1 MRRDYDDPIYAEWR
15 KRVFSRDKHKCQ
27 MPKCGYKR
35 ALNAHHIVRW
45 SDAAYLRFDINNGI
59 TLCWKCHKEIMIFW
73 LTFLWNSM
81 FSAIL
86 PVLRYLKDESVATS
100 DFY

>member
-15 KRVFSRDKHKCQ
+15 KRVFSRDKHECQ

-59 TLCWKCHKEIMIFW
+59 TLCWKCHKEITGAESQYAPLFMDIVRENNGR
-73 LTFLWNSM
+73 NSG
-81 FSAIL
+81 
-86 PVLRYLKDESVATS
+86 S
-100 DFY
+100 DSHEK